1 MTLELSLPSVPVQ
14 TWQTG
19 QAIVFDWYDGPRSGV
34 CSLAQ
39 PGGEFAFDLLAER
52 ANAEDLDDRL
62 FRLKELAPGTV
73 AQVLQLIQDLGQPAN
88 SVWVPVWKFSNPAAR
103 DRVEREIDQL
113 LSQARTTPLVI
124 ATRDMAHFLG
134 CWNLDRVG
142 QNGKDWF
149 AFLGV
154 PSAEALALESQQSR
168 S

>member
-1 MTLELSLPSVPVQ
+1 MTLEQLLLSVPVE
-14 TWQTG
+14 TWKTG
-19 QAIVFDWYDGPRSGV
+19 QAVVFDWYDGPRSGV
-34 CSLAQ
+34 CSLVH

-73 AQVLQLIQDLGQPAN
+73 AHVLQLIQDLGQPAGP
-88 SVWVPVWKFSNPAAR
+88 VWVPVWKFSSPAAR
-103 DRVEREIDQL
+103 DRVEKDIDRL
-113 LSQARTTPLVI
+113 LTQARPTPLVI

-154 PSAEALALESQQSR
+154 PSAEALALQSQQSR